1 MTTPFRS
8 PTSRAAGTAALV
20 AAIAIAMA
28 VVGPALDDPYESA
41 AEVAASAHAI
51 GLTDGEARLLALC
64 RAKHGPQAGYEW
76 TPAGPACRL
85 FAGRSVS
92 AATSTVRVAL

>member
-1 MTTPFRS
+1 
-8 PTSRAAGTAALV
+8 
-20 AAIAIAMA
+20 
-28 VVGPALDDPYESA
+28 
-41 AEVAASAHAI
+41 VAASAHASS
-51 GLTDGEARLLALC
+51 LTDGEARLLALC

>member
-1 MTTPFRS
+1 MTARQFHNFL
-8 PTSRAAGTAALV
+8 LV
-20 AAIAIAMA
+20 TAMA
-28 VVGPALDDPYESA
+28 CALAVLGPALDDPHESP
-41 AEVAASAHAI
+41 AEVAASAHASS
-51 GLTDGEARLLALC
+51 LTDGEARLLALC